1 MTRRYDVIV
10 VGAGHNGLVAA
21 AYLARAGLSVCVL
34 ERRPVLGGACV
45 TETLWGGYR
54 VSTAAYVCGLF
65 HPKIVRDLEL
75 PRYGFELLRR
85 DPSSFTPLPDGGYL
99 LLGSDPAFNA
109 EQIRRFSR
117 RDAEAFERY
126 EAAMDRLGRFVEPLL
141 TTVPPRFPDVRLF
154 DLPAYLELLGR
165 VLRLPPVERLLLSR
179 LPTASAWDVLS
190 DWFESEPLKV
200 TLATD
205 GVIGTALS
213 PTQPTTALVLFHHVM
228 GSITGRRGVW
238 GYVRGGMGALS
249 EAIAAVARRY
259 GATLQTNAE
268 VRTVL
273 VRDGRAVGVVLADG
287 TELEAR
293 AVLSNADPKRTFLG
307 LVPREALPP
316 DFVARIERLRMSAAP
331 MKVNLIADG
340 LPDFRCLPGDRPGPH
355 HRATIH
361 LCPSLDY
368 LERAFADFARGRPSE
383 RPMVEVCIPS
393 VLDETLAPDG
403 RHVVSLFV
411 QYVPYESSGGG
422 SAWKDEFV
430 RRVLDVIDEYAPGFS
445 SRVLHYQALSPRDLE
460 EVFGLTGGNIF
471 HGDLA
476 PDQMFVFRPV
486 AGWAQ
491 YRTPLPGLYLCGA
504 GAHPGGGV
512 IGAAGHNAA
521 RVVRQDLA
529 GWLGRA

>member
-1 MTRRYDVIV
+1 MARRYDVIV
-10 VGAGHNGLVAA
+10 IGAGHNGLVAA
-21 AYLARAGLSVCVL
+21 AYLARAGRSVCVL
-34 ERRPVLGGACV
+34 ERRPVLGGACT
-45 TETLWGGYR
+45 TETLWGQYR
-54 VSTAAYVCGLF
+54 VSTAAYVCGLL

-75 PRYGFELLRR
+75 SRHGFEILRR

-99 LLGSDPAFNA
+99 LLGTDPALNA
-109 EQIRRFSR
+109 EQIQRFSR

-126 EAAMDRLGRFVEPLL
+126 EAALDRLGRFVEPLL
-141 TTVPPRFPDVRLF
+141 TTVPPRFPDGRLL
-154 DLPAYLELLGR
+154 DLPVYWRLLAR

-179 LPTASAWDVLS
+179 LPMASAWDVLS

-205 GVIGTALS
+205 GVIGSALS
-213 PTQPTTALVLFHHVM
+213 PTRPTTALVLFHHVM

-259 GATLQTNAE
+259 GAVIQTNAE
-268 VRTVL
+268 VQTVL
-273 VRDGRAVGVVLADG
+273 VRNGRAAGVVLADG
-287 TELEAR
+287 TEIEAR
-293 AVLSNADPKRTFLG
+293 VVLSNADPKRTFLR
-307 LVPREALPP
+307 LVPRQVLPA
-316 DFVARIERLRMSAAP
+316 DFVDRIERLRMSAAS
-331 MKVNLIADG
+331 MKINLIADG
-340 LPDFRCLPGDRPGPH
+340 LPNFQCLPGDRPGPH

-368 LERAFADFARGRPSE
+368 LERAFADFAQGRPSE
-383 RPMVEVCIPS
+383 RPMVEMCIPS

-411 QYVPYESSGGG
+411 QYAPYEPPGGW
-422 SAWKDEFV
+422 AIWKDELV

-445 SRVLHYQALSPRDLE
+445 SRILHCQALSPQDLE
-460 EVFGLTGGNIF
+460 EVWALTGGNIF
-471 HGDLA
+471 HGDLI

-521 RVVRQDLA
+521 QAVLRDRSA
-529 GWLGRA
+529 HSS

>member
-1 MTRRYDVIV
+1 MTRRYDAIVI
-10 VGAGHNGLVAA
+10 GAGHNGLVAA

-34 ERRPVLGGACV
+34 ERRPVLGGACT
-45 TETLWGGYR
+45 TETLWGNYR
-54 VSTAAYVCGLF
+54 VSTAAYVCGLL

-75 PRYGFELLRR
+75 SRHGFEILRR

-99 LLGSDPAFNA
+99 LLGSDPALNA

-141 TTVPPRFPDVRLF
+141 TTVPPRFPDGRLS
-154 DLPAYLELLGR
+154 DLPVYWGLLTR

-179 LPTASAWDVLS
+179 LPMASAWDVLS

-259 GATLQTNAE
+259 GAVIQTNAE
-268 VRTVL
+268 VQTVL
-273 VRDGRAVGVVLADG
+273 VRNGRAAGVVLADG
-287 TELEAR
+287 PEIEAR
-293 AVLSNADPKRTFLG
+293 AVLSNADPKQTFLR
-307 LVPREALPP
+307 LVPREVLPA
-316 DFVARIERLRMSAAP
+316 DFVARIERLRMSAAS
-331 MKVNLIADG
+331 MKVNLIVDG
-340 LPDFRCLPGDRPGPH
+340 LPNFRCLPGDRPGPH
-355 HRATIH
+355 HRTTIH
-361 LCPSLDY
+361 FCPSLDY
-368 LERAFADFARGRPSE
+368 LERAFADFVQGRPSE
-383 RPMVEVCIPS
+383 RPMVEMCIPS

-411 QYVPYESSGGG
+411 QYAPYEPPGGW

-430 RRVLDVIDEYAPGFS
+430 RRVLAVIDEYAPGFS
-445 SRVLHYQALSPRDLE
+445 SRILHCQALSPQDLE
-460 EVFGLTGGNIF
+460 ETFALTGGNIF
-471 HGDLA
+471 HGDLV

-521 RVVRQDLA
+521 RVVLRDL
-529 GWLGRA
+529 GGS